1 MFERDTDWVSCLLSP
16 LTYEGLLDEVFG
28 IQCGTVEFGQV
39 MSIGNIYFKK

>member
-39 MSIGNIYFKK
+39 MSIGNIYFK